1 MENRLKKY
9 SINNAKVLVYRNNVV
24 YDELVFDNQT
34 FIYKSPTGK
43 TAVPGYNYN
52 VEVTAPGFT
61 GVQSPVLTYPDKVP
75 IKSMELR
82 LDASRDEGGNKLHEL
97 VVEFDDPAAIK
108 NFYWLKVERQYGS
121 GSGSTGSTYYSPMDI
136 YPVDKDIIVPSASD
150 ISTFLP
156 RVDSD
161 KILLKDDNFNGQTK
175 KLVVRISSWMYD
187 PTNASVKL
195 TVTLMNAN
203 EDVFKY
209 LRSRLLDVD
218 NPFSTPVQAYS
229 NISQGLGIF
238 GLYAGDKKIV
248 Q

>member
-1 MENRLKKY
+1 
-9 SINNAKVLVYRNNVV
+9 
-24 YDELVFDNQT
+24 
-34 FIYKSPTGK
+34 
-43 TAVPGYNYN
+43 
-52 VEVTAPGFT
+52 
-61 GVQSPVLTYPDKVP
+61 
-75 IKSMELR
+75 
-82 LDASRDEGGNKLHEL
+82 
-97 VVEFDDPAAIK
+97 
-108 NFYWLKVERQYGS
+108 
-121 GSGSTGSTYYSPMDI
+121 MDI